1 MGYRIQGL
9 IHARAHRLL
18 CGLRAQSGQG
28 TVEYVALLF
37 LLGAIFAAV
46 VAAGKGNDF
55 GVTKKIG
62 ATLKETLDKVGSK

>member
-1 MGYRIQGL
+1 MGYRALGL
-9 IHARAHRLL
+9 IHVRLQQLLTRAGRE
-18 CGLRAQSGQG
+18 AGQG

-37 LLGAIFAAV
+37 LLGAVFTAV

-62 ATLKETLDKVGSK
+62 STLKDTLDAVGKP

>member
-1 MGYRIQGL
+1 MGYRLQGHL
-9 IHARAHRLL
+9 HARVLSA
-18 CGLRAQSGQG
+18 LRSQSGQG

-62 ATLKETLDKVGSK
+62 NTLKETLDKVGGK

>member
-1 MGYRIQGL
+1 MAYRIQGR
-9 IHARAHRLL
+9 IHARLHQLL
-18 CGLRAQSGQG
+18 TDLRAQTGQG

-62 ATLKETLDKVGSK
+62 STLKETLDKVGSK